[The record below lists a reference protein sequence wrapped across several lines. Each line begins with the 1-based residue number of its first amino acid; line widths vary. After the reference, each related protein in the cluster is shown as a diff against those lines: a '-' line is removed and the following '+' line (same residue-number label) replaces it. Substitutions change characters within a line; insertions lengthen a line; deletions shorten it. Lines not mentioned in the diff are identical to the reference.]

1 MSDEEKDK
9 YEKFRKENE
18 RENGIENGKIK
29 WKLNEIRD
37 ELLDEID
44 ELRDEFNDEVEY
56 LIDESFEIKEELQEE
71 LSELEE
77 ERESL
82 LDEIGDMRGELREL
96 GDGAR
101 EKIYDK
107 REKLQRL
114 REKIRRQEAK
124 FQEKVAKKLQKAERK
139 AVKRIN
145 ISVDPDMSDEWKD
158 WAEGLGASVSELVRK
173 SMKFV
178 KNNIGDIAKLE
189 QWGRKMEKMGDKIEK
204 AVEKSGIEDLGRQI
218 EAQFGDPKSKPKV
231 KVALARDDVDKERIK
246 KRVRGLVKLH
256 NSIPIEKLANTLNK
270 STEYAENI
278 IYELVDEGIG
288 GSIEA
293 NEFKYMGEQEEVISK
308 LLDILDKML

>member
-1 MSDEEKDK
+1 MSGEEKDK

-37 ELLDEID
+37 DLLDEID
-44 ELRDEFNDEVEY
+44 ELRDEFDDEVED
-56 LIDESFEIKEELQEE
+56 LIDKSFEMKEELQEE
-71 LSELEE
+71 LIELEE

-82 LDEIGDMRGELREL
+82 LDEIGEMRGELRDL

-107 REKLQRL
+107 KENLKRL
-114 REKIRRQEAK
+114 REKIRKQEAK
-124 FQEKVAKKLQKAERK
+124 FQEKVAKKLEKAERK

-145 ISVDPDMSDEWKD
+145 ISVDEEMSDEWKD

-189 QWGRKMEKMGDKIEK
+189 QWGRKMEKMGDKIER

-218 EAQFGDPKSKPKV
+218 EEQFGDVKSKPKV
-231 KVALARDDVDKERIK
+231 KIAIATEADKERIK

-256 NSIPIEKLANTLNK
+256 NAIPIEKLANTINK
-270 STEYAENI
+270 STEFAENI

-288 GSIEA
+288 GSIEG
-293 NEFKYMGEQEEVISK
+293 NEFKFTNDQEEVITK
-308 LLDILDKML
+308 LLDILEKIL

>member
-9 YEKFRKENE
+9 FGKYRKENE
-18 RENGIENGKIK
+18 RENGTEDGKIK

-44 ELRDEFNDEVEY
+44 ELHDEFNEEMEDLV
-56 LIDESFEIKEELQEE
+56 DESFDIKEDLQEE
-71 LSELEE
+71 LIELEE
-77 ERESL
+77 DRESL

-96 GDGAR
+96 GDDAR
-101 EKIYDK
+101 EKIDTT

-114 REKIRRQEAK
+114 KDKTRRREAK
-124 FQEKVAKKLQKAERK
+124 FREKLVKKLEKAKKK

-145 ISVDPDMSDEWKD
+145 ISVDPEMSEEWKD

-189 QWGRKMEKMGDKIEK
+189 QFGRKMEKMGGKIEK
-204 AVEKSGIEDLGRQI
+204 AVEDSGIEDLGRKI
-218 EAQFGDPKSKPKV
+218 ERQFKREMGKKSPHKGTQKE
-231 KVALARDDVDKERIK
+231 DKERIK

-256 NSIPIEKLANTLNK
+256 NSIPIEKLANTINK
-270 STEYAENI
+270 STEYAENL

-288 GSIEA
+288 GSIEG
-293 NEFKYMGEQEEVISK
+293 NEFKFMNDQEEVISR
-308 LLDILDKML
+308 LLDILDKIL